1 VGFFFSFFFLSAS
14 HCYYMR
20 VLVANLGGIGKFRD
34 LQRLTVQYAR
44 ILGLTADGE
53 EEGGGG
59 GGDGENG
66 AEGMEV
72 EE

>member
-1 VGFFFSFFFLSAS
+1 MWV
-14 HCYYMR
+14 M
-20 VLVANLGGIGKFRD
+20 VANLGGTGKFRD

-44 ILGLTADGE
+44 ILGLTTDE
-53 EEGGGG
+53 EEEDGGG
-59 GGDGENG
+59 GENG

>member
-1 VGFFFSFFFLSAS
+1 
-14 HCYYMR
+14 MR